1 MRLVSGSM
9 RPAAL
14 AAAAAIAATVLAA
27 TVLTGC
33 PLPYKYT
40 PEGYPGTSTGADP
53 STPDISASP
62 AASFACSDGASGT
75 ILSGSSATVSADSE
89 LSFSSATV
97 GAVIYYTKDGSSPDP
112 RSSTTIK
119 YAPDAP
125 CRISLTDTAP
135 RTLRAIAIGPN
146 MKPSQVSTFS
156 ISFHFARVAA
166 PVITPD
172 GGDYAEDVTV
182 RLSTAT
188 PGAKI
193 YYTLRYGYSGNAP
206 SPSPPAPGE
215 EGTYEYAG
223 PLTLFGPSRNWAI
236 AAIAVKDYM
245 EDSEVASAAY
255 RIACPLGIVEVSAE
269 LNMPIADVSGW
280 KSHFNTGI
288 QWGPSVLCIFWTDT
302 SNGMWLIVYDAQ
314 MAQVNARKIG
324 NVGTVTSF
332 TASYAE
338 GFPQVYV
345 TSIVDDMV
353 YITYI
358 ELGYYVPL

>member
-14 AAAAAIAATVLAA
+14 AAAAAIAAAAIAA
-27 TVLTGC
+27 TALTGC

-40 PEGYPGTSTGADP
+40 PEGYPGTSAGADP
-53 STPDISASP
+53 STPDISAAP

-75 ILSGSSATVSADSE
+75 ILSGSSATVGADSE
-89 LSFSSATV
+89 VSFSSATV

-112 RSSTTIK
+112 RSPTTLK
-119 YAPDAP
+119 YSPGAP
-125 CRISLTDTAP
+125 CRISLTDPAP

-156 ISFHFARVAA
+156 IGFRLARVAA
-166 PVITPD
+166 PVFAP
-172 GGDYAEDVTV
+172 GGGEFAEDVIV

-193 YYTLRYGYSGNAP
+193 YYTLRYGYSGSTP
-206 SPSPPAPGE
+206 SPSAPAPGE

-223 PLTLFGPSRNWAI
+223 PISLCGPSRNWAI
-236 AAIAVKDYM
+236 AAVAVKDHM
-245 EDSEVASAAY
+245 EDSEVVSSAY
-255 RIACPLGIVEVSAE
+255 RISCPLASVEVPSE
-269 LNMPIADVSGW
+269 MNLPIADVNGW

-288 QWGPSVLCIFWTDT
+288 RWGPSILCVFWTDVG
-302 SNGMWLIVYDAQ
+302 NGLWLVVYDAE
-314 MAQVNARKIG
+314 MNQVNARKIG

-332 TASYAE
+332 TASNEE

-353 YITYI
+353 YMTYI